1 MGTMREMIISE
12 LSLALHELK
21 GGFAHFLPRL
31 IVMLI
36 LAFLGWVVAFLAK
49 VVLRSILRFI
59 KFDKLSENAGAAQ
72 LLTKAAL
79 PSATEVLSRFVF
91 WVVWLGFIL
100 LGVSVLEIPGL
111 QEQVARFFVF
121 VPRLFVAMFIM
132 FFGLLAASFFSRAV
146 LLAAVNANVPSPRLI
161 SLAVRSIIVVFVLS
175 IVFEEL
181 GLAGETMLLAFGIAF
196 GAMMLGLAI
205 AFGLGGRELAQRF
218 LERKFVRDKK
228 EENEDELSPL

>member
-36 LAFLGWVVAFLAK
+36 LAFLGWMVASVAK

-59 KFDKLSENAGAAQ
+59 KFDKLSENAGASQ

-79 PSATEVLSRFVF
+79 PSATEVLSRFLF

-100 LGVSVLEIPGL
+100 LGVSVLGIPGL
-111 QEQVARFFVF
+111 QEQIARFFLF
-121 VPRLFVAMFIM
+121 LPRLFVAVFIL
-132 FFGLLAASFFSRAV
+132 FFGLLAASFFSRAT
-146 LLAAVNANVPSPRLI
+146 LLAAVNANVPSPRVI

-181 GLAGETMLLAFGIAF
+181 GLAGETMLLAFGIVF